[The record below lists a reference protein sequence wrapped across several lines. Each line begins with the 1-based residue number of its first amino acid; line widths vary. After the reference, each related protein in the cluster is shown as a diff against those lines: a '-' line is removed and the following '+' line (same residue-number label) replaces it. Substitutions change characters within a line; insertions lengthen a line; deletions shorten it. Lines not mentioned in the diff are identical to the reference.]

1 MLDEALLDDADR
13 LQAGESGQLLR
24 AAATAG
30 AQVRATAEAAA
41 EAGLDEALRGAQ
53 PRALV
58 LLTRPGVGSSAAG
71 ILRALLGSG
80 CPVPVV
86 AVDSTPPW
94 IGPLDVV
101 VGYTSDENDRPL
113 ADSVDL
119 ATRRGAQVVLTAPAD
134 GPVAAAAAG
143 RARLLVPRVESPPT
157 LALATALTCGLL
169 VTRALGLLATDI
181 DAVADELDREAERNH
196 PQHESFV
203 CPAKSLALRLA
214 QRSPLLLGLDP
225 VATAV
230 AKHAAATLGAH
241 AGQLAVATG
250 YREMLAQPA
259 LHQIAVRAAAQSD
272 VFRDPFL
279 DGDGDGSGRGSG
291 NGSGAGM
298 SSPALRVLLLC
309 ISADDAAGV
318 ARQAATGA
326 LSTADELAPGD
337 EVTGDEPLLAA
348 LLASRFDLAGLYLG
362 LATGTLGGPG
372 LTAPVWV

>member
-1 MLDEALLDDADR
+1 MLDEALLDDPGR

-41 EAGLDEALRGAQ
+41 EIGLDEALRGAR

-71 ILRALLGSG
+71 ILRALLGAE
-80 CPVPVV
+80 CAVPVV

-101 VGYTSDENDRPL
+101 VGYTTDENDRPL

-119 ATRRGAQVVLTAPAD
+119 ATRRGAQVVLTAPAE

-143 RARLLVPRVESPPT
+143 RARLLVPRVEPPPT
-157 LALATALTCGLL
+157 LALPTALTCGLL
-169 VTRALGLLATDI
+169 VVRALGLLATNI

-203 CPAKSLALRLA
+203 CPAKSLALRLT

-259 LHQIAVRAAAQSD
+259 LHQAAVRATSQAD

-279 DGDGDGSGRGSG
+279 DDVGDGGD
-291 NGSGAGM
+291 AGM
-298 SSPALRVLLLC
+298 SSTALRVLLLC
-309 ISADDAAGV
+309 IRADDAAGV

-326 LSTADELAPGD
+326 LATADELAPGD
-337 EVTGDEPLLAA
+337 EVAGDESLLAA

>member
-1 MLDEALLDDADR
+1 MLDEALLDDPER
-13 LQAGESGQLLR
+13 LMAGESGQLLR

-30 AQVRATAEAAA
+30 AQVRATTEIATEVR
-41 EAGLDEALRGAQ
+41 LDDALRGAQ

-71 ILRALLGSG
+71 ILRSLLGPG

-94 IGPLDVV
+94 IGPLDVL
-101 VGYTSDENDRPL
+101 VGYSADENDRPL
-113 ADSVDL
+113 ADSIDL
-119 ATRRGAQVVLTAPAD
+119 ATRRGAQVVVTAPAE

-143 RARLLVPRVESPPT
+143 RARLLVPRVTAPPT
-157 LALATALTCGLL
+157 LALPAALTTGLL
-169 VTRALGLLATDI
+169 VTSALGLLSTKIDDI
-181 DAVADELDREAERNH
+181 ADELDREAERNH

-203 CPAKSLALRLA
+203 CPAKALALRLV

-250 YREMLAQPA
+250 YRELLAQPA
-259 LHQIAVRAAAQSD
+259 LHQAAVRATAQAD

-279 DGDGDGSGRGSG
+279 DEADDGGSGQ
-291 NGSGAGM
+291 
-298 SSPALRVLLLC
+298 PLRVMLLA
-309 ISADDAAGV
+309 IRADDAVGV

-326 LSTADELAPGD
+326 LATADELAPGD
-337 EVTGDEPLLAA
+337 EVAGDEPLLAA

-372 LTAPVWV
+372 LTAPVRV

>member
-1 MLDEALLDDADR
+1 MLDEALLDDPGR
-13 LQAGESGQLLR
+13 LQAGESGELLR
-24 AAATAG
+24 AAAMAG
-30 AQVRATAEAAA
+30 AQVRATTEAAA
-41 EAGLDEALRGAQ
+41 EIKLDETLRGAP

-71 ILRALLGSG
+71 ILRALLGPG

-94 IGPLDVV
+94 VGPLDVL
-101 VGYTSDENDRPL
+101 VGHTADENDRPL

-119 ATRRGAQVVLTAPAD
+119 ATRRGAQVVLTAPEY

-143 RARLLVPRVESPPT
+143 RARLIIPRVSAPPT
-157 LALATALTCGLL
+157 LALATALTAGLL
-169 VTRALGLLATDI
+169 VTRALGLLRTDI
-181 DAVADELDREAERNH
+181 DGLADELDREAERNH

-203 CPAKSLALRLA
+203 SPAKSLALRLA

-241 AGQLAVATG
+241 AGLLAVATG
-250 YREMLAQPA
+250 YRALLAQPA
-259 LHQIAVRAAAQSD
+259 LHRAAVRAASPAN
-272 VFRDPFL
+272 VFHDPYLDDL
-279 DGDGDGSGRGSG
+279 DGTGDDGAEPASAR
-291 NGSGAGM
+291 
-298 SSPALRVLLLC
+298 ALRVMLMC
-309 ISADDAAGV
+309 IRADDAAGV

-326 LSTADELAPGD
+326 LASADELAPGD

-348 LLASRFDLAGLYLG
+348 LLASRFDLAALYLG

-372 LTAPVWV
+372 LTAPVRA